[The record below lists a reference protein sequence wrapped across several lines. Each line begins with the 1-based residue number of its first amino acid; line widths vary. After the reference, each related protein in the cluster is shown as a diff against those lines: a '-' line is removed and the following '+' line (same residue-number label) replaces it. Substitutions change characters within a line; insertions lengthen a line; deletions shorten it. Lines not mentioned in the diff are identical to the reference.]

1 MKARISALMDG
12 DLGTGEAETVLA
24 ALRHEGEALEAWRTY
39 HLIGDAMRE
48 SGSLSPDFAA
58 RVAER
63 VAREPTVL
71 APAAVPPQVTPWA
84 RWGVMPIAASIVAVA
99 LVSWLA
105 LVPQQPPQSPVPVAQ
120 QAPAVLVQTT
130 APAPAA
136 AVPKPAELA
145 RVPLPAATDDYLLAH
160 QRYSPRH
167 ALQGVAPYVR
177 AVSADSGVRK
187 P

>member
-12 DLGTGEAETVLA
+12 DLGAGETETVLA
-24 ALRHEGEALEAWRTY
+24 ALRHEGEAFEAWRTY
-39 HLIGDAMRE
+39 HLIGDAMRD
-48 SGSLSPDFAA
+48 SRSLSPDFSA

-71 APAAVPPQVTPWA
+71 APAAAPAPATPRA
-84 RWGVMPIAASIVAVA
+84 RWGVMPVAASVAAVA

-105 LVPQQPPQSPVPVAQ
+105 LVPQQPPQAPVPMAQ
-120 QAPAVLVQTT
+120 PAPAVLAQK
-130 APAPAA
+130 APAPPAA
-136 AVPKPAELA
+136 APKPADLA